1 MAAARQIRAG
11 ADPFASLTQNPSVP
25 NATQTFEGAIPGFG
39 DLTSTATSN
48 IKNLLSGLPSVD
60 QTRLDNAY
68 FGAGTGLN
76 PTSPF
81 LINRGRGL
89 YGERAE
95 QQRQTGLQN
104 FLSLIGQFSGNVVPN
119 VGQQQQQSQFGQNLA
134 FQGRE
139 SAASR
144 ASQESLAEQQLR
156 EQQRQFDIENNVGRY
171 YRGPNYG

>member
-11 ADPFASLTQNPSVP
+11 ADPFASLTSTSPVP
-25 NATQTFEGAIPGFG
+25 NVTQQFEDAIPGFG
-39 DLTSTATSN
+39 ELTSTATGN

-68 FGAGTGLN
+68 YGAGTGLGS
-76 PTSPF
+76 TSPF

-89 YGERAE
+89 YGERAAAN
-95 QQRQTGLQN
+95 RQTGLQN
-104 FLSLIGQFSGNVVPN
+104 FLSLIGAYSGNVVPN
-119 VGQQQQQSQFGQNLA
+119 VGQQQQESQFGRSLA
-134 FQGRE
+134 LQRSEG
-139 SAASR
+139 AAGR